1 MRTLFGKRDRNR
13 LLRHAVLV
21 SYSMFAV
28 SEVPALI
35 HQPIVFAIP
44 MKKDFADWRKCFY
57 FVGANQNIEAC
68 YGF

>member
-1 MRTLFGKRDRNR
+1 
-13 LLRHAVLV
+13 
-21 SYSMFAV
+21 MFAV